1 MVVMS
6 RRSSSWTL
14 FCVVRTPTHQS
25 RLHSLTGR
33 HMQEHRGSTGFV
45 TLCGFGPP
53 PGGAYNSPPPPP
65 AGKNGLRVGAGP
77 VTPSDQWNAL
87 SLPGWLPGLLRTKRR
102 DHAFKAPARLNS
114 VAETGDYLGC
124 APSDWQ
130 CPAASSLSL
139 SLLLALKK
147 QINSSAPRKPVLPQ
161 IREILDRSPP
171 LRTQPAAASRSLV
184 SAL

>member
-1 MVVMS
+1 MC
-6 RRSSSWTL
+6 RNTGGLQGSSLSAGSGLHQGVLT
-14 FCVVRTPTHQS
+14 TP
-25 RLHSLTGR
+25 
-33 HMQEHRGSTGFV
+33 
-45 TLCGFGPP
+45 
-53 PGGAYNSPPPPP
+53 PPPPP
-65 AGKNGLRVGAGP
+65 AGKNGPRVGAGP

-87 SLPGWLPGLLRTKRR
+87 LLPGRLPGLLRTKRR